1 MGDRDIRLNTL
12 WMFVGFGLVGGKNE
26 FFESWDPRVIPNQGV
41 LAIANNST
49 CANLEEISI
58 VKNPFLAP

>member
-1 MGDRDIRLNTL
+1 MGDREIRLDTL
-12 WMFVGFGLVGGKNE
+12 WIFVGFRLVGSNDE
-26 FFESWDPRVIPNQGV
+26 FFESWDPRVFPNQGV
-41 LAIANNST
+41 LAIANDST